1 MEHSDKTGTSLGQ
14 YRLIEKLGE
23 GAAGEVY
30 RAEHD
35 ILEREYAVK
44 IVHARLAHNEQFR
57 KRFFREARLAARL
70 VHPHIVRVVTADRHD
85 KHFYLVMEYVD
96 GQSLE
101 EISEE
106 GLLPV
111 RKAVGYIEKVL
122 HGLQYAHDE
131 GMLHRDVKA
140 ANVLIDSDDQPRLAD
155 FGLVVDV
162 NEGSDLTA
170 QDAVVGTPYYMAP
183 EQWKSQQLDARADV
197 FSAGVLLYYLLSGEF
212 PFPGDT
218 PLEVMYRIT
227 KAPADA
233 LQMPAIEGVEP
244 TTSDKLSDKLSSIV
258 SRSIER
264 KREQRPDTAGDFA
277 RMLSRWLE
285 QAQVVPK
292 SGLSEQTR
300 PADDAD
306 NTADD
311 PAGTPSNSA
320 PTSPSTSTTSSTKRN
335 HEMNQQDT
343 NLETDYVKIAEGT
356 YWVGKRPSDEIFFA
370 NPYLRT
376 SSGQSPGDSDFNLL
390 IDPGSSKDFSVVQS
404 KVSQVIGS
412 VKNVDSV
419 FINHQD
425 PDVGSSVGLMLGRY
439 TPDAHVLCTEDTW
452 RLVHY
457 YNIPRKRFVPL
468 EKYPDGIK
476 LPSGDVV
483 LPVPS
488 PFCHFVGAMMLYDPN
503 TRVLFSGDLFGG
515 LTDRGATGLYA
526 DESDWTGMRAFHQIY
541 MPTKTAVQNAIDNIR
556 ALDPPVKTI
565 APQHGRVIAGDYVQ
579 EFMERLYDLPVG
591 LDILDDRN
599 ASDEELQAWTT
610 VLSRVA
616 DVARTALGDRVEEVL
631 ANDPNLSGHITFQD
645 QHLTVENLGKTSVE
659 RAVRLLCDAVPPE
672 TANSIK
678 YEVVYAAEELDLPTP
693 QVELDEDGDD
703 GATED
708 TDSEDA
714 SAHFGVA

>member
-44 IVHARLAHNEQFR
+44 IVHTRLAHNEQFR

-85 KHFYLVMEYVD
+85 EHFYLVMEYVD
-96 GQSLE
+96 GHSLE
-101 EISEE
+101 EIIED
-106 GLLPV
+106 GPLPA
-111 RKAVGYIEKVL
+111 RKAVGYVEKVL
-122 HGLQYAHDE
+122 LGLQYAHDE

-140 ANVLIDSDDQPRLAD
+140 ANVLIDSDDKPRLAD

-197 FSAGVLLYYLLSGEF
+197 FSAGVLLYHLLSGQF

-233 LQMPAIEGVEP
+233 LQMPPIDGVEP
-244 TTSDKLSDKLSSIV
+244 TTSDELSEKLASIV
-258 SRSIER
+258 GSAIER
-264 KREQRPDTAGDFA
+264 QREQRPNSAGDFA
-277 RMLSRWLE
+277 RLLSEWLE
-285 QAQVVPK
+285 QAQIIPN
-292 SGLSEQTR
+292 SSLSEQTR
-300 PADDAD
+300 PTDKA
-306 NTADD
+306 TDD
-311 PAGTPSNSA
+311 PTP
-320 PTSPSTSTTSSTKRN
+320 TPSTSSPQQPSHSTSTPSPQQRN
-335 HEMNQQDT
+335 HEMNRPDHD
-343 NLETDYVKIAEGT
+343 LETDYVKIADGT

-376 SSGQSPGDSDFNLL
+376 SPGQSPNDTNFNLL

-412 VKNVDSV
+412 VNNVDSV

-556 ALDPPVKTI
+556 ALDPPVEVI

-591 LDILDDRN
+591 LDILEDRN

-616 DVARTALGDRVEEVL
+616 DVARTALGDRVEDVL

-645 QHLTVENLGKTSVE
+645 QNLTVENLGKTSVE
-659 RAVRLLCDAVPPE
+659 RAVRLLCDEVPPE

-693 QVELDEDGDD
+693 QVELDEDGDGD
-703 GATED
+703 SADED
-708 TDSEDA
+708 DTHDA